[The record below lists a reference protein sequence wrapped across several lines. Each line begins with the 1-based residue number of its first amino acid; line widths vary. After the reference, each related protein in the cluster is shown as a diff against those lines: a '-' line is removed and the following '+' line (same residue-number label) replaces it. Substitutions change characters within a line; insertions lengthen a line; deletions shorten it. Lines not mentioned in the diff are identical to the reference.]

1 MYHRT
6 EFFFQPLQ
14 INNWTRV
21 LFGRPKSPNPPVV
34 FHIKLWYNP
43 SPWMIK
49 IGWNLPRISHQPW
62 WYSVA
67 TSNTGLGIDVPLCF
81 TSPNYEGD
89 ISTPTDIWFG
99 DRNKIPK
106 KGHQSQPQLK
116 KPEGN
121 NIVVTAISLRI
132 QYFWLWYEYAMI
144 LELCLMLII
153 FSWKKY
159 HHNYPIILRINH
171 YRGKNISFLVFTTVY
186 RLRLGDATTHK
197 LDNSW
202 NTCILVLIV

>member
-1 MYHRT
+1 MGVEMWWTITRWCTPSMFVSLKQKHDEKNRCMLCT
-6 EFFFQPLQ
+6 IERSFFFSHFKLTTEREFFLGAQNP
-14 INNWTRV
+14 
-21 LFGRPKSPNPPVV
+21 PNPPVV

-106 KGHQSQPQLK
+106 KGHQSQPQL
-116 KPEGN
+116 N
-121 NIVVTAISLRI
+121 SQRVIIS
-132 QYFWLWYEYAMI
+132 
-144 LELCLMLII
+144 
-153 FSWKKY
+153 
-159 HHNYPIILRINH
+159 
-171 YRGKNISFLVFTTVY
+171 
-186 RLRLGDATTHK
+186 
-197 LDNSW
+197 
-202 NTCILVLIV
+202 